1 MMMKFTNWEFI
12 GKGGFAE
19 VYKAQEI
26 YSCKNYAIKVIKTAN
41 MNNQAFALFEN
52 EKKILR
58 TAVLYNFKHIIKLI
72 NVLKY
77 TDGIY
82 HLVLEYCNG
91 GSLHEALY
99 RYINKYG
106 RPFPEDLVRYLTKQ
120 ILKGLKCLH
129 DIGIIHR
136 DLKLGNILLK
146 YNNDFDK
153 DNLNIYSAEIKIID
167 FNTSYFPSDLEPI
180 SVLGTVPN
188 MAPEVINND
197 LGINLR
203 KTYDK
208 KIDIWSL
215 GTICYE
221 MLFGKPLFGTLQ
233 NIEMLQN
240 IYNANFYIP
249 NTISLQARSFLDG
262 MLQKNSNIRLSCAQ
276 LLNHEFIKGNNF
288 NNNYILN
295 QRNIYNER
303 DFLKTIKFN
312 YRMPSIITNIQKVNI
327 IFETADAKRT
337 VVIVN
342 DNITIQELIMQF
354 LYKKNNQELI
364 NQYYNSKLIFLFSC
378 KILNE
383 MLNQTIGHILSNLS
397 QIKVIKQS

>member
-58 TAVLYNFKHIIKLI
+58 TAVFYNFKHIIKLI

-91 GSLHEALY
+91 GSLHETLY

-146 YNNDFDK
+146 YNNHFDK

-276 LLNHEFIKGNNF
+276 LLNHEFIKGNIKVFKCF
-288 NNNYILN
+288 NNNIIN
-295 QRNIYNER
+295 NKMFNGNNIHIHNNNN
-303 DFLKTIKFN
+303 KQKK
-312 YRMPSIITNIQKVNI
+312 TNIFFRDDMRTITVISDENAI
-327 IFETADAKRT
+327 IKD
-337 VVIVN
+337 
-342 DNITIQELIMQF
+342 
-354 LYKKNNQELI
+354 
-364 NQYYNSKLIFLFSC
+364 
-378 KILNE
+378 
-383 MLNQTIGHILSNLS
+383 
-397 QIKVIKQS
+397 VIKKYFIKIKRPELCHNYQNLVIFTFNGKNLENDIFKTVKNMYMNNSNIQVSFHSLY